1 MAICDVCLHK
11 RKVFDESLGWVWS
24 CKAHRSFI
32 IPECLSKWDVMEAVR
47 SGKCEFFNKPIKFD
61 ANGFTLVCAEE
72 EPPQQQ
78 IEEDDDFP
86 VVCD

>member
-1 MAICDVCLHK
+1 
-11 RKVFDESLGWVWS
+11 
-24 CKAHRSFI
+24 
-32 IPECLSKWDVMEAVR
+32 MEAVR

-78 IEEDDDFP
+78 IEEDDDDFP

>member
-1 MAICDVCLHK
+1 MAAIRDN
-11 RKVFDESLGWVWS
+11 E
-24 CKAHRSFI
+24 
-32 IPECLSKWDVMEAVR
+32 
-47 SGKCEFFNKPIKFD
+47 CEFFNKPIKFD
-61 ANGFTLVCAEE
+61 VNGFALVCAEE